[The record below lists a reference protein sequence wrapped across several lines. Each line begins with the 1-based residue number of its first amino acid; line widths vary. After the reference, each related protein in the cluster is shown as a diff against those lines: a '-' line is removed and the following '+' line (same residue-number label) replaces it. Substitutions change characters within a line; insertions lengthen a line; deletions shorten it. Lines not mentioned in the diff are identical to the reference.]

1 VRSPLRVSLGICANA
16 SAVVDRVVNE
26 LGRDLSHGV
35 WDRQQGRLRQLS
47 EFDAGLRL
55 IVDNPR

>member
-1 VRSPLRVSLGICANA
+1 MPA
-16 SAVVDRVVNE
+16 AVVDRVVNE

-35 WDRQQGRLRQLS
+35 WDRQHGRLRQLS